1 MADTFRASRWTGGNR
16 IFPATLRIEPDG
28 IHFEKRHVFSARQEI
43 INYHHIASVQI
54 QSGMLFATLII
65 ETSGGSD
72 PVEVRGLWKK
82 DANAVRD
89 AIQRL
94 HASLPAGEG

>member
-1 MADTFRASRWTGGNR
+1 
-16 IFPATLRIEPDG
+16 
-28 IHFEKRHVFSARQEI
+28 
-43 INYHHIASVQI
+43 
-54 QSGMLFATLII
+54 MLFATLLI

-72 PVEVRGLWKK
+72 PVEVHGLWKR

-94 HASLPAGEG
+94 HASLPAAES